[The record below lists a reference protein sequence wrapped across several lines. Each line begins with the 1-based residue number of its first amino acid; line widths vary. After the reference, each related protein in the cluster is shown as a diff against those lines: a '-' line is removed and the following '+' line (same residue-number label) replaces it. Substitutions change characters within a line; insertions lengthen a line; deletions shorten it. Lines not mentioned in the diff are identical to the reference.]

1 MVEASA
7 SGAGAVR
14 LRRIGFRV
22 WGFGVSGLG
31 PWGSV
36 NYDLEGRGYGKWSLL
51 AEADG
56 RKARPA
62 KH

>member
-1 MVEASA
+1 MN
-7 SGAGAVR
+7 GIAVAIDAYIE
-14 LRRIGFRV
+14 LWFR
-22 WGFGVSGLG
+22 GTPL
-31 PWGSV
+31 
-36 NYDLEGRGYGKWSLL
+36 RGYGKWSLL